1 MNHSVRPPGLL
12 LRAFELWFCGEE
24 LLDLFS
30 DERWIIHLRVVA
42 RIRNLDASTVSK
54 FSFQE
59 LGVRFDHRDVVTL
72 VLVEIEDRIATLWDD

>member
-1 MNHSVRPPGLL
+1 LDYAPAR
-12 LRAFELWFCGEE
+12 CGSHPEPRRFDS
-24 LLDLFS
+24 LQ
-30 DERWIIHLRVVA
+30 
-42 RIRNLDASTVSK
+42 